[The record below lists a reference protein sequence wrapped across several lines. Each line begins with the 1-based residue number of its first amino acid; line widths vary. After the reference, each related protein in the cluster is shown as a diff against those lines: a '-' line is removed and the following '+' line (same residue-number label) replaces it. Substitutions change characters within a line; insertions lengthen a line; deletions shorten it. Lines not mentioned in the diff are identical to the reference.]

1 MIHLDSGPTFDK
13 KSASGSLEVC
23 DVSYTNVHENWIHRE
38 RFLTTDEMIYL
49 QRGELYLRINSTD
62 YTLRRGCLCFLH
74 RFSSLSG
81 WKTSDMPCE
90 FYTVAYQG
98 QLLNVASEAYIPVQL
113 PGSSIYVDETVKR
126 LYTAFSNGDVS
137 PNESN
142 VLFLSLIYEAE
153 RYQSGEDQ
161 KTPLMEKTIRYIN
174 DNIHRLLTVEEASE
188 ALGYNRDYISRQFFA
203 CYGIPIKKY
212 IDQKKLGVA
221 KHLLISSK
229 MSLEQIARAVGFDD
243 AQQFYKFFRYHEK
256 VSPNQF
262 RRLNS

>member
-13 KSASGSLEVC
+13 KSVSGSLEVT

-38 RFLTTDEMIYL
+38 RFLTNDEMIYL
-49 QRGELYLRINSTD
+49 LKGELYLRINSTD
-62 YTLRRGCLCFLH
+62 YTLSQGCLCFLH

-81 WKTSDMPCE
+81 WKVSDMPCE

-98 QLLNVASEAYIPVQL
+98 LLFNDDFTSFHPVQL

-126 LYTAFSNGDVS
+126 LYTAFSAGDVS

-153 RYQSGEDQ
+153 RYRSGEEQ
-161 KTPLMEKTIRYIN
+161 KTPLMEKTIRYID
-174 DNIHRLLTVEEASE
+174 DNIHRLLTVEEVSA
-188 ALGYNRDYISRQFFA
+188 ALGYNRDYISRRFLA
-203 CYGIPIKKY
+203 CYGIPIKRY

-256 VSPNQF
+256 LSPNQF
-262 RRLNS
+262 RRLNT